1 MEKIAN
7 VILYTLGAGAVGGGL
22 LGAAYVI
29 DRLLNLMS
37 L

>member
-1 MEKIAN
+1 MEKLASM
-7 VILYTLGAGAVGGGL
+7 ILYTLGAGAVGGGL
-22 LGAAYVI
+22 IGAAYVI